1 MADLSFYIPKDKG
14 LGYHVGSLPSVVGL
28 SSVVFTGAGIPVE
41 ADSTCGMYISDSGY
55 TSLTYPITFTAT
67 VTSLVDSSVSSHNVT
82 LNLAT
87 ISSTKLS
94 TVYVDPINGNN
105 NAEGTELGPISSLDL
120 ALEKVRYA
128 GTILLYEGGFG
139 SRTLDQAPLTLKA
152 LKGNLPFFI
161 DILSTVSSSYTFEGL
176 TFFGTGLSIEG
187 DDSGVGSL
195 TVRGCQWL
203 GASST
208 LHCKGYRYLSAMQ
221 NYIKG
226 GSGINITIS
235 NVQEAAFTS
244 NMVSGSGIGS
254 FTVEGT
260 HYFTLIYNTIN
271 NIETITL
278 PDVEGST
285 GVASGGVIYY
295 TIDEAYTKQIMFPES
310 FSYDGQGRPSVAI
323 NLLSGA
329 EQTYGQ
335 DWAAYGGII
344 SWEGM
349 GGDKDT
355 FASDEE
361 ALENGAFM
369 PGDKL
374 RIIYQFDVAEA
385 NYTYRVDSNNLTS
398 IGTFHFGTFTALNV
412 YYNNFYDTTVE
423 GATLASTN
431 ITADPLYID
440 ATNGDL
446 SLSSGSPSIG
456 AGRPWDTSSVAI
468 PNNALYQNLQDIA
481 SANRIQLGDTDIGAK
496 ETLLNVLLNTSLSV
510 FIKEGSYDLIRSGSE
525 SSPIKRV
532 SAAMKGNASKP
543 VKVILGEE
551 TQGVST
557 RKDYFDEKVIEL
569 TSVPVGVADTRPVVG
584 DIEKSDY
591 AVINPM
597 DSFIPYSSDE
607 GKVFVAPSGDDDK
620 GEGTYEKPYRTI
632 DAAIAKS
639 AAPTICVL
647 AGSYPMFTGA
657 AGRTLVFLKNIQ
669 TMGPEDAFLFDGF
682 TAASWVITESTGTT
696 YTINDRKLTIA
707 HP

>member
-1 MADLSFYIPKDKG
+1 MADLSFYIPKDKS
-14 LGYHVGSLPSVVGL
+14 LGYHIGSLPSVVGL
-28 SSVVFTGAGIPVE
+28 SSVVFTGTGIPVE
-41 ADSTCGMYISDSGY
+41 SDSTCGMYISDSGY
-55 TSLTYPITFTAT
+55 ADLSYPITFTAT
-67 VTSLVDSSVSSHNVT
+67 VTSLVDSSVLTHNVT
-82 LNLAT
+82 LELA
-87 ISSTKLS
+87 SVSGTKLS
-94 TVYVDPINGNN
+94 TVYVNPTHGNN

-128 GTILLYEGGFG
+128 GTVLLYEGGFG
-139 SRTLDQAPLTLKA
+139 SRVLGQAPITIKA

-161 DILSTVSSSYTFEGL
+161 DITSTVSSSYTFEGL
-176 TFFGTGLSIEG
+176 TFFGTGLFVEG

-208 LHCKGYRYLSAMQ
+208 LSCTGYRYLSAMQ

-226 GSGINITIS
+226 INGISVTVD

-244 NMVSGSGIGS
+244 NMISGSGIGS
-254 FTVEGT
+254 FIVEGT

-271 NIETITL
+271 DIETFTL

-285 GVASGGVIYY
+285 GVASGGVIYH
-295 TIDEAYTKQIMFPES
+295 TIDEAYTKQIVFPAS
-310 FSYDGQGRPSVAI
+310 FNYDGQGRPSVAI

-329 EQTYGQ
+329 EQTYGL
-335 DWAAYGGII
+335 DWAAYGSII
-344 SWEGM
+344 SWEGL

-355 FASDEE
+355 FASEEE

-385 NYTYRVDSNNLTS
+385 NYSYRVDSNNLTS
-398 IGTFHFGTFTALNV
+398 IDTFHFGTFTSLNV
-412 YYNNFYDTTVE
+412 YYNNFFNTNVE
-423 GATLASTN
+423 GATLTATN
-431 ITADPLYID
+431 ILVDPLYVN
-440 ATNGDL
+440 ALNGDL
-446 SLSSGSPSIG
+446 SLSSGSPDIG
-456 AGRPWDTSSVAI
+456 AGRPWDTSSLNI
-468 PNNALYQNLQDIA
+468 PRNALYQNIQDIA

-496 ETLLNVLLNTSLSV
+496 ETLLNVLSNTSLSV
-510 FIKEGSYDLIRSGSE
+510 FIKEGSYDLIRSGSD

-532 SAAMKGNASKP
+532 SAAMKGNTSKP

-551 TQGVST
+551 TPGVST

-569 TSVPVGVADTRPVVG
+569 TSVPIGVADIRPVVA

-607 GKVFVAPSGDDDK
+607 DKVFVAPSGDDDL
-620 GEGTYEKPYRTI
+620 GEGTLEKPYRSI

-639 AAPTICVL
+639 AAPTVCVL

-657 AGRTLVFLKNIQ
+657 AGRTLVFIKNIQ

-682 TAASWVITESTGTT
+682 TAASWVITESTGTS